1 MTAIVTG
8 CSVEQNNVT
17 SNVYHNLTA
26 HFNGYYYA
34 LEKTHEV
41 EAVILKSLD
50 DDHNQV
56 LRLFPKLDTTLA
68 KSYEKDT
75 EEIIKMA
82 SISIQRHPNSKWVDD
97 NYIQV
102 GLARLYSCDFQN
114 ATQTFKYVNTKSS
127 NKDVRHVALIHLAR
141 TFTENTEF
149 DKAEEAFRFLEK
161 EELNKTNRKNFYLEK
176 AYHYQVRDDYDNM
189 VRNLTLADSLL
200 VRSDRKGRIYF
211 IVGQV
216 YQKLGFG
223 SEAYNYYRKCLST
236 NPEYEI
242 DFYARLNMA
251 QVARLDDSQ
260 DVKTVRKQFI
270 KMLADVKNQEFQDK
284 IYFEFGEFERK
295 QGHLNEALDNYKLSV
310 HAGKNKRI
318 QGNAFLRIGEINFD
332 SLKKYSQAK
341 AYYDSAISAL
351 PKEFENYGNIK
362 KRQEVLGEFVTYTET
377 IQLQDSLLYLSTLD
391 SISVRNKLD
400 SAIAF
405 KAKKMEAGKKKKKR
419 NGSSVSTSNQN
430 NPFFQTETTTT
441 SDWYFGN
448 PSAVALGESEFHRIW
463 GNIELAD
470 NWRRSNKSASV
481 TEVTDQ
487 TTTSENNVA
496 VANTSEKSESV
507 DEVAKI
513 FQLLPKTD
521 EQKKEAL
528 TKIEEAY
535 FKLGDLYFLKL
546 NERENAFTSYEKL
559 LERFPD
565 TAYGAEVL
573 YKLYL
578 ISREKNDGKAEG
590 FVNQLKTR
598 FPNSTFTRVLVN
610 PDYLKETSVAAEKQ
624 KLIYKQAYASYQA
637 NNLRGSQEKITQALS
652 LGETGFSSQLELLK
666 ILITGK
672 TEDIT
677 KYQFELS
684 EFLKKYPEGSLKPY
698 AENLLAAS
706 KGFQEKVERAKGI
719 RFSNVSSDP
728 HRFVLV
734 YKNTNKISDKV
745 SEALELFNRSSF
757 REKKLNTTNLV
768 FHDDYVLT
776 IVTDFPDRLSAVDY
790 FDKFTSQASSN
801 KTFTSHKFD
810 TFVITKNNFDLFY
823 RTKALDEY
831 LTFFDRNYKKENQ

>member
-1 MTAIVTG
+1 MAFACLG
-8 CSVEQNNVT
+8 
-17 SNVYHNLTA
+17 NLA
-26 HFNGYYYA
+26 
-34 LEKTHEV
+34 
-41 EAVILKSLD
+41 
-50 DDHNQV
+50 
-56 LRLFPKLDTTLA
+56 
-68 KSYEKDT
+68 
-75 EEIIKMA
+75 
-82 SISIQRHPNSKWVDD
+82 
-97 NYIQV
+97 
-102 GLARLYSCDFQN
+102 
-114 ATQTFKYVNTKSS
+114 
-127 NKDVRHVALIHLAR
+127 
-141 TFTENTEF
+141 
-149 DKAEEAFRFLEK
+149 
-161 EELNKTNRKNFYLEK
+161 
-176 AYHYQVRDDYDNM
+176 
-189 VRNLTLADSLL
+189 
-200 VRSDRKGRIYF
+200 
-211 IVGQV
+211 
-216 YQKLGFG
+216 
-223 SEAYNYYRKCLST
+223 
-236 NPEYEI
+236 
-242 DFYARLNMA
+242 
-251 QVARLDDSQ
+251 
-260 DVKTVRKQFI
+260 
-270 KMLADVKNQEFQDK
+270 
-284 IYFEFGEFERK
+284 
-295 QGHLNEALDNYKLSV
+295 
-310 HAGKNKRI
+310 
-318 QGNAFLRIGEINFD
+318 
-332 SLKKYSQAK
+332 
-341 AYYDSAISAL
+341 
-351 PKEFENYGNIK
+351 
-362 KRQEVLGEFVTYTET
+362 
-377 IQLQDSLLYLSTLD
+377 
-391 SISVRNKLD
+391 
-400 SAIAF
+400 
-405 KAKKMEAGKKKKKR
+405 
-419 NGSSVSTSNQN
+419 
-430 NPFFQTETTTT
+430 
-441 SDWYFGN
+441 
-448 PSAVALGESEFHRIW
+448 
-463 GNIELAD
+463 
-470 NWRRSNKSASV
+470 
-481 TEVTDQ
+481 
-487 TTTSENNVA
+487 SENNVA
-496 VANTSEKSESV
+496 AANTSEKSESV

-637 NNLRGSQEKITQALS
+637 NNLREAQEKITQALS
-652 LGETGFSSQLELLK
+652 LGETGFTSQLELLK

-734 YKNTNKISDKV
+734 YKNTNKISDKI
-745 SEALELFNRSSF
+745 SEALEVFNRSSF

-776 IVTDFPDRLSAVDY
+776 IVTDFPDRISSVDY
-790 FDKFTSQASSN
+790 FDKFTIQAGGN
-801 KTFTSHKFD
+801 KTFASHKFD
-810 TFVITKNNFDLFY
+810 TFVITKTNFDLFY

>member
-41 EAVILKSLD
+41 EAIILKSLD

-102 GLARLYSCDFQN
+102 GLARLYGCDFQN

-260 DVKTVRKQFI
+260 DIKIVRKQFV

-295 QGHLNEALDNYKLSV
+295 QGHLNEALDNYKLSA

-496 VANTSEKSESV
+496 AANTSEKSESV

-637 NNLRGSQEKITQALS
+637 NNLREAQEKITQALS
-652 LGETGFSSQLELLK
+652 LGETGFTSQLELLK

-734 YKNTNKISDKV
+734 YKNTNKISDKI
-745 SEALELFNRSSF
+745 SEALEVFNRSSF

-776 IVTDFPDRLSAVDY
+776 IVTDFPDRISAVDY
-790 FDKFTSQASSN
+790 FDKFTIQAGGN
-801 KTFTSHKFD
+801 KTFASHKFD
-810 TFVITKNNFDLFY
+810 TFVITKTNFDLFY